1 MQKALVFLL
10 FIPLLALFL
19 WGVNCQSSQVNID
32 MNTIDQDAYRTYTKQ
47 IVESNYQLIGDRN
60 RMPIYPHIMS
70 IFYHPPMSDDALFA
84 VAKQV
89 NTVISLVVLAVTL
102 AILRHYLPW
111 PDAIMAVLVAAFT
124 VFVYK
129 APFFQAEVLFYGLN
143 FVLFVLLC
151 ELVTRPRWFVAVLA
165 GMVAGLAHLTKASV
179 LPAIWLGL
187 GCLILLGIFQ
197 LFVAQRQHW
206 AVPARSAVYATWL
219 AAILFVV
226 VFLIVV
232 SPYIRTSNARFG
244 QYFYNV
250 NSTFYIWYDSWEEV
264 KLGTRA
270 HGDRIGWPDMP
281 PEQIPSLH
289 KYLNDHTAAQ
299 ILERVSQGLKS
310 VWSMTVTS
318 YGYAPFVLVYGAAS
332 MLLLWQEWRFLSA
345 QFSRQALVVLSIFVI
360 GYFVGYLLLNAWYT
374 RIAFGNRFVLAL
386 FLPLLFCFAWTIG
399 YARRQRITLTV
410 WGHSFLAASAIN
422 GVIMLMLGV
431 YLLTVYPSQVCTMYG
446 GF

>member
-1 MQKALVFLL
+1 MLLL

-32 MNTIDQDAYRTYTKQ
+32 MNTIDQDAYRNYTKQ
-47 IVESNYQLIGDRN
+47 IVESNYQHIGDRN

-84 VAKQV
+84 VAKQA
-89 NTVISLVVLAVTL
+89 NTVISLIVLAVAL
-102 AILRHYLPW
+102 AIFRHYVPW
-111 PDAIMAVLVAAFT
+111 PDAITAVLVAAFT

-143 FVLFVLLC
+143 FILFVLLC

-179 LPAIWLGL
+179 IPAIWLGL
-187 GCLILLGIFQ
+187 GCLILLSIFQ

-206 AVPARSAVYATWL
+206 AAPARSAVYATL
-219 AAILFVV
+219 LTAILFVLVFLMV
-226 VFLIVV
+226 VF
-232 SPYIRTSNARFG
+232 PYIRTSNARFG

-281 PEQIPSLH
+281 PEQIPSLR
-289 KYLNDHTAAQ
+289 KYLDDHTAAQ

-310 VWSMTVTS
+310 VWSMALTS
-318 YGYAPFVLVYGAAS
+318 YGYAPFVLMYGAAS
-332 MLLLWQEWRFLSA
+332 MLLLWQERRFLSA
-345 QFSRQALVVLSIFVI
+345 QFSRHALVVLSIFVI

-386 FLPLLFCFAWTIG
+386 FLPMLFCFAWIVG